1 MQSSHLHNAKQA
13 LNDHFCVFLNCSI
26 IVKEIIDSMLLDVLH
41 WNFSYVRWPCIQRS
55 MKCVPRPFASHTLKC
70 SGSVV
75 GVCGR
80 GSHTLVRA
88 LALPTWS
95 TSPPSKVK
103 ALIVKRQHLSLL
115 HCSWI
120 WHHCSDPPFLFL
132 NLEFAPLICI
142 PFFVSQT
149 DEFTLLP
156 VAVYNFF
163 PTTCTVRFFS

>member
-1 MQSSHLHNAKQA
+1 MTYDTGIS
-13 LNDHFCVFLNCSI
+13 V
-26 IVKEIIDSMLLDVLH
+26 M
-41 WNFSYVRWPCIQRS
+41 WRWPCIQRS
-55 MKCVPRPFASHTLKC
+55 IVNTLQVCTAAVSIPHMLKC

-75 GVCGR
+75 GLCGR
-80 GSHTLVRA
+80 GSHALVRA

-132 NLEFAPLICI
+132 NLEFAPPICDSFI
-142 PFFVSQT
+142 VSQT

-156 VAVYNFF
+156 IAVYNFF
-163 PTTCTVRFFS
+163 PRNVPRAFLFIGFII